1 MLYAI
6 EGALTNTHWNKLDRA
21 SREALLMAVD
31 AAEGESQLLLMQ
43 LNEKQKLSGKQKA
56 GNPAFCLLCC
66 D

>member
-1 MLYAI
+1 MLYVI

-21 SREALLMAVD
+21 TREALLMVVD
-31 AAEGESQLLLMQ
+31 VVEGESWLLLIQ

-56 GNPAFCLLCC
+56 GNPDFCLLCY

>member
-6 EGALTNTHWNKLDRA
+6 ESALTNTHWNKPDHVT
-21 SREALLMAVD
+21 REALLMAVD
-31 AAEGESQLLLMQ
+31 AAEGESWLLLMQ
-43 LNEKQKLSGKQKA
+43 LNEKKSYQANKKA